1 MKDNKNKENTKNRNN
16 KKDKDKN
23 KKVFLWIIIVALSL
37 VILGTVVYTVIKEKK
52 DEDVIPEDQISYTD
66 LIKQINDGNVE
77 KIKMTVGS
85 TTIKVNLKEQEEPKT
100 AIVPSTQAFIELVQ
114 EKVQDGNE
122 ITLIQE
128 KPSVF
133 LSIADKAFS
142 ILPTILM
149 LVLFVLLI
157 QMQGLGD
164 KGKVYE
170 ADEDAEYDRVIEIDL
185 SGLRPTVAFPHLPE
199 NTKTTDEITEDIK
212 IDQVVIGS
220 CTNGRIEDM
229 RIAAEI
235 MKGKKVADDVRC
247 IVFPGTQAIYLEAI
261 EKGYITDMVLAGA
274 AISTPTCGLCLG
286 GHMGILAAGERA
298 VSTTNRNFVVRMGH
312 TESEVYLASP
322 AVAAASAITGKIS
335 SPSEVCGGER

>member
-16 KKDKDKN
+16 KKDKDRN
-23 KKVFLWIIIVALSL
+23 KKVLLWIIIVVLSL
-37 VILGTVVYTVIKEKK
+37 VIFGTIVYTVIKEKK

-157 QMQGLGD
+157 QMKGL
-164 KGKVYE
+164 
-170 ADEDAEYDRVIEIDL
+170 
-185 SGLRPTVAFPHLPE
+185 
-199 NTKTTDEITEDIK
+199 
-212 IDQVVIGS
+212 
-220 CTNGRIEDM
+220 
-229 RIAAEI
+229 
-235 MKGKKVADDVRC
+235 
-247 IVFPGTQAIYLEAI
+247 
-261 EKGYITDMVLAGA
+261 
-274 AISTPTCGLCLG
+274 
-286 GHMGILAAGERA
+286 
-298 VSTTNRNFVVRMGH
+298 
-312 TESEVYLASP
+312 
-322 AVAAASAITGKIS
+322 
-335 SPSEVCGGER
+335 

>member
-16 KKDKDKN
+16 KKDKDRN
-23 KKVFLWIIIVALSL
+23 KKVLLWIIIVALSL
-37 VILGTVVYTVIKEKK
+37 VIFGTVVYTVIKERK

-170 ADEDAEYDRVIEIDL
+170 ADER
-185 SGLRPTVAFPHLPE
+185 TF
-199 NTKTTDEITEDIK
+199 NK
-212 IDQVVIGS
+212 
-220 CTNGRIEDM
+220 RIYS
-229 RIAAEI
+229 I
-235 MKGKKVADDVRC
+235 
-247 IVFPGTQAIYLEAI
+247 
-261 EKGYITDMVLAGA
+261 
-274 AISTPTCGLCLG
+274 
-286 GHMGILAAGERA
+286 
-298 VSTTNRNFVVRMGH
+298 
-312 TESEVYLASP
+312 
-322 AVAAASAITGKIS
+322 
-335 SPSEVCGGER
+335 

>member
-16 KKDKDKN
+16 KKDKDRN
-23 KKVFLWIIIVALSL
+23 KKVLLWIIIIALSL
-37 VILGTVVYTVIKEKK
+37 VIFGTVVYTVIKERK

-170 ADEDAEYDRVIEIDL
+170 ADEDNV
-185 SGLRPTVAFPHLPE
+185 
-199 NTKTTDEITEDIK
+199 KTTF
-212 IDQVVIGS
+212 V
-220 CTNGRIEDM
+220 
-229 RIAAEI
+229 
-235 MKGKKVADDVRC
+235 DV
-247 IVFPGTQAIYLEAI
+247 
-261 EKGYITDMVLAGA
+261 D
-274 AISTPTCGLCLG
+274 SW
-286 GHMGILAAGERA
+286 
-298 VSTTNRNFVVRMGH
+298 
-312 TESEVYLASP
+312 
-322 AVAAASAITGKIS
+322 
-335 SPSEVCGGER
+335 

>member
-16 KKDKDKN
+16 KKDKDRN
-23 KKVFLWIIIVALSL
+23 KKVLLWIIIVALSL
-37 VILGTVVYTVIKEKK
+37 VIFGTVVYTVIKERK

-149 LVLFVLLI
+149 LVLLVLLI

-170 ADEDAEYDRVIEIDL
+170 ADEDAEYDEEYTIDL
-185 SGLRPTVAFPHLPE
+185 STLRPTVAFPHLPE
-199 NTKTTDEITEDIK
+199 NTRTIDEVGDVK

-229 RIAAEI
+229 RTAAKILEGREVA
-235 MKGKKVADDVRC
+235 KGVRC
-247 IVFPGTQAIYLEAI
+247 IVFPATQAIYLQCI
-261 EKGYITDMVLAGA
+261 EEGIMTTFIKAGCA
-274 AISTPTCGLCLG
+274 VSTPTCGPCLG
-286 GHMGILAAGERA
+286 GHMGILAKGERA
-298 VSTTNRNFVVRMGH
+298 VATTNRNFVGRMGDP
-312 TESEVYLASP
+312 ESEVYLASP

-335 SPSEVCGGER
+335 GPEELGL